1 MKKFKVS
8 IKGNNY
14 LLREIGKLPR
24 KCGFYTTAFVEAVD
38 AEQAEAIA
46 VELLKNDPKLNNI
59 CENVVSDPPAIKVEF
74 IDEIESFDGCRLP
87 RVGLA
92 LFEEGT

>member
-1 MKKFKVS
+1 MKKFKVL
-8 IKGNNY
+8 IEGNNY

-24 KCGFYTTAFVEAVD
+24 KYGFYTTAFVEAVN
-38 AEQAEAIA
+38 AGQAEAIA
-46 VELLKNDPKLNNI
+46 VELLKNDSKLKNA
-59 CENVVSDPPAIKVEF
+59 CENVVSDPPAIRIES
-74 IDEIESFDGCRLP
+74 IDEVESFAGCDLP